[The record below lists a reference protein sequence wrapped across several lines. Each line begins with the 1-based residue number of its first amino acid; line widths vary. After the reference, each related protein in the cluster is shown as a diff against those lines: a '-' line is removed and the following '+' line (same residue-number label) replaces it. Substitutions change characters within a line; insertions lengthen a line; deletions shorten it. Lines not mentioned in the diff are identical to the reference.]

1 MADGAIFERRGIPA
15 AVIITHTF
23 TRPAQVMA
31 RVYGYPE
38 YRYVTIPHPI
48 SSLNAEQIAQRAA
61 ASVPEVLAILG
72 ICEGKSASW
81 PVQPDRT

>member
-1 MADGAIFERRGIPA
+1 MFERRGIPA

-38 YRYVTIPHPI
+38 YRYATIPHPI
-48 SSLNAEQIAQRAA
+48 SSLSAEQITQRATT
-61 ASVPEVLAILG
+61 VLPEILAILG
-72 ICEGKSASW
+72 IEVGAAGAAAGS
-81 PVQPDRT
+81 

>member
-1 MADGAIFERRGIPA
+1 MADGAILERRGIPA

-38 YRYVTIPHPI
+38 YRYAAIPHPI
-48 SSLNAEQIAQRAA
+48 SSLNAEQITQRAA
-61 ASVPEVLAILG
+61 TVLPEVLAILG
-72 ICEGKSASW
+72 IEEGAAGAATDS
-81 PVQPDRT
+81 

>member
-1 MADGAIFERRGIPA
+1 MADGAILERRGIPA

-38 YRYVTIPHPI
+38 YRYAAIPHPI
-48 SSLNAEQIAQRAA
+48 SSLNAEQITQRA
-61 ASVPEVLAILG
+61 VVVLPEILAILG
-72 ICEGKSASW
+72 IEAGTVSTAADS
-81 PVQPDRT
+81 